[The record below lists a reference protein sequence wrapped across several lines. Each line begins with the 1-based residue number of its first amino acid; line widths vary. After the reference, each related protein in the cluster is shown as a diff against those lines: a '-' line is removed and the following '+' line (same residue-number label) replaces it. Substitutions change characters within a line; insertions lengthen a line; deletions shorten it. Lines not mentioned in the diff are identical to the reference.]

1 MNQIFNASFFYSIKY
16 GIIELYKR
24 VYMDLES
31 ILTSENIEEEIRY
44 NEDYIFSLIPELKYE
59 VGFEQK
65 HPHHS
70 FDVWNHTIEAL
81 KHIEPNFEL
90 RLIVLLHDIGKP
102 FSYQDGED
110 GVRHF
115 KGHTKKSREISEG
128 ILTRLNIEPKEEI
141 RYVIENHDTPID
153 TNTIKNRELEIK
165 RLKIQYADAYAHS
178 PSTIQKRIL
187 KLNAIKELI

>member
-1 MNQIFNASFFYSIKY
+1 MN
-16 GIIELYKR
+16 
-24 VYMDLES
+24 LES
-31 ILTSENIEEEIRY
+31 ILTSENIEEEIRS
-44 NEDYIFSLIPELKYE
+44 NEDYIFMLIPELKSE
-59 VGFEQK
+59 VVFDQK

-102 FSYQDGED
+102 FSYRDGED

-115 KGHTKKSREISEG
+115 KGHPKKSKEIAEK
-128 ILTRLNIEPKEEI
+128 ILIRLNIEPKEEI
-141 RYVIENHDTPID
+141 LYIIENHDTPID
-153 TNTIKNRELEIK
+153 TNNIKNRELEIK
-165 RLKIQYADAYAHS
+165 RLKVQYADAYAHA

-187 KLNAIKELI
+187 RLDAIKELI

>member
-1 MNQIFNASFFYSIKY
+1 MK
-16 GIIELYKR
+16 ELER
-24 VYMDLES
+24 
-31 ILTSENIEEEIRY
+31 ILTSENIEEEIRS
-44 NEDYIFSLIPELKYE
+44 NEEYIFSLIPELRSE
-59 VGFEQK
+59 VGFDQK

-81 KHIEPNFEL
+81 KHIEPDFEL

-102 FSYQDGED
+102 FSYQDGSD

-115 KGHTKKSREISEG
+115 KGHPSKSKEISKS
-128 ILTRLNIEPKEEI
+128 ILKRLNIEPKDEI
-141 RYVIENHDTPID
+141 LYIIENHDTAID
-153 TNTIKNRELEIK
+153 TNNINDRELEIK

>member
-1 MNQIFNASFFYSIKY
+1 MN
-16 GIIELYKR
+16 
-24 VYMDLES
+24 LES
-31 ILTSENIEEEIRY
+31 ILTSENIEEEIRS
-44 NEDYIFSLIPELKYE
+44 NEDYIFMLIPELKSE
-59 VGFEQK
+59 VCFDQK

-81 KHIEPNFEL
+81 KHIEPDFEL

-115 KGHTKKSREISEG
+115 KGHPKKSKEIAEK
-128 ILTRLNIEPKEEI
+128 ILIRLNIEPKEEI
-141 RYVIENHDTPID
+141 LYIIENHDTPID
-153 TNTIKNRELEIK
+153 TNNIKNRELEIK
-165 RLKIQYADAYAHS
+165 RLKVQYADAYAHA

-187 KLNAIKELI
+187 RLDAIKELI